1 MSMPSDIPIEARA
14 RYGDGRTA
22 ASHPA
27 LVSLARAGDRPG
39 IVIRLEATGAERTWM
54 LSEVSVATPLHGSS
68 NEVLLRRALPKGFDP
83 QAGDANVDYGA
94 TLFVHDRRFVQA
106 LIAAAPHLSTTRERW
121 RFARPGL
128 AAALATLLIGG
139 AIWAFNLN
147 PSRTVANLV
156 PQTTWE
162 SVGGQM
168 LASVTK
174 GHREC
179 TGAAGRAALD
189 RLMRRLVE
197 GDYRSQGYEAKVVE
211 WDLLNAFAMPGRR
224 LVLTSRLVETAASAD
239 EIAGVLA
246 HEIGHGLERHPE
258 AAIVRILGLA
268 TLAKV
273 FASGVGDTFS
283 NASLLLVQLRYNRD
297 GEREADLRAA
307 EILKR
312 AEISVDP
319 LAGFLNRMKRITG
332 DSGTEPLGGILS
344 THPGIDERV
353 KAIEAMPKHRSR
365 PAMSEADLAALRAI
379 CK

>member
-1 MSMPSDIPIEARA
+1 MSMPSEIRIEARA

-22 ASHPA
+22 ASYPA
-27 LVSLARAGDRPG
+27 LIGLERSGDRPG
-39 IVIRLEATGAERTWM
+39 IAIRLETTGIERFWPLAE
-54 LSEVSVATPLHGSS
+54 LSVATPLHGSS
-68 NEVLLRRALPKGFDP
+68 NEVLLRRAPPKGFDP
-83 QAGDANVDYGA
+83 HAGDTGEDYGA
-94 TLFVHDRRFVQA
+94 TLFIHDRAFVQA
-106 LIAAAPHLSTTRERW
+106 LIAAVPQLSTTRERW

-128 AAALATLLIGG
+128 AAALAILLTGG

-156 PQTTWE
+156 PQSTWE

-179 TGAAGRAALD
+179 TGAAGRDSLD

-211 WDLLNAFAMPGRR
+211 WNLLNAIAMPGRR
-224 LVLTSRLVETAASAD
+224 LVLTSRLVETATSAE

-312 AEISVDP
+312 AEIAVEP

-365 PAMSEADLAALRAI
+365 PAMSAADLAALRSI

>member
-1 MSMPSDIPIEARA
+1 MSMPSDSRIEARA

-22 ASHPA
+22 ASQPA
-27 LVSLARAGDRPG
+27 LIGLVRSGVEAGLS
-39 IVIRLEATGAERTWM
+39 IRLEATGQDRRWPLGELA
-54 LSEVSVATPLHGSS
+54 VATPLHSS
-68 NEVLLRRALPKGFDP
+68 SHDVLLRRAPPKGLDL
-83 QAGDANVDYGA
+83 ATYDGAEDYGA
-94 TLFVHDRRFVQA
+94 TLFIHDRAFVQA
-106 LIAAAPHLSTTRERW
+106 LIAAVPGLSTTRERW

-128 AAALATLLIGG
+128 ALALVVALTTG

-147 PSRTVANLV
+147 PSRTIANLV
-156 PQTTWE
+156 PQSTWE
-162 SVGGQM
+162 TVGGQM
-168 LASVTK
+168 MASITK
-174 GHREC
+174 GHRVC
-179 TGAAGRAALD
+179 TGAAGQEVLD

-197 GDYRSQGYEAKVVE
+197 GDYRSQGYQANVVE
-211 WDLLNAFAMPGRR
+211 WNLLNAFAMPGRR
-224 LVLTSRLVETAASAD
+224 LVLTSRLVETAASAE

-268 TLAKV
+268 TMAKM
-273 FASGVGDTFS
+273 FASGVGETFS

-307 EILKR
+307 ELLKR
-312 AEISVDP
+312 AEIAVEP
-319 LAGFLNRMKRITG
+319 LAGFLGRLKRITG

-353 KAIEAMPKHRSR
+353 KTIEALPKHPSR
-365 PAMSEADLAALRAI
+365 PAMSAADLAALRAI

>member
-1 MSMPSDIPIEARA
+1 MSMPSEIRMEARA

-22 ASHPA
+22 ASSPA
-27 LVSLARAGDRPG
+27 LIGLERSGDRPG
-39 IVIRLEATGAERTWM
+39 IAIRLEERGIERFWPLTE
-54 LSEVSVATPLHGSS
+54 LAVAAPLHGSS
-68 NEVLLRRALPKGFDP
+68 NEALLRRAPPKDYDP
-83 QAGDANVDYGA
+83 QAGDIGEDYGA
-94 TLFVHDRRFVQA
+94 TLFIHDRRFVQA
-106 LIAAAPHLSTTRERW
+106 LIAAAPQLSTTRERW

-128 AAALATLLIGG
+128 AAALAILLVGG
-139 AIWAFNLN
+139 AIWAFDLN

-156 PQTTWE
+156 PQSTWE

-179 TGAAGRAALD
+179 TGRAGRDALD

-211 WDLLNAFAMPGRR
+211 WSLLNAFAMPGRR
-224 LVLTSRLVETAASAD
+224 LVLTSRLVETATSAE

-312 AEISVDP
+312 AEIDVRP

-353 KAIEAMPKHRSR
+353 KAIEAMPKHPSR